1 MLWPRPGY
9 SPVAPPVAAAA
20 VVWYP
25 SAALSGG
32 QPVSEGSTDQ
42 QVAAEAS
49 ASLFPRVTPAI
60 LAMLVPSA
68 QTTRREVEIAVSAA
82 LPLMR
87 KGSEWAGLGREG
99 ADLRRALQAYG
110 EGQYRGWVTF
120 FPPSFVTTA
129 MAEGWRVLAGRSSP
143 RKDAGSEEARASQDP
158 GRGRRK
164 VKATFVGGEDSIDGA
179 RGAIMPFIISRF
191 SAVNDSTNIS
201 IVWQLKNVQKGH
213 VLFLERVLSSIHE
226 IVPRD
231 FTDSRPNTTCV
242 CKSTSKTPRG
252 LYLKISLRSYNLEH
266 RTPRTMV
273 SRSCSIQPALRPC
286 ACQLDP

>member
-1 MLWPRPGY
+1 MTHKQVAASINLHTQQPTTPNPQGLTKETALPPVLPLALTERGGGLCRPWPRPGY

-164 VKATFVGGEDSIDGA
+164 VKATFVGGEDSI
-179 RGAIMPFIISRF
+179 RWCERSHNAIHHLAIQCRKRQYKYIYSLAIEKCTKRACII
-191 SAVNDSTNIS
+191 
-201 IVWQLKNVQKGH
+201 
-213 VLFLERVLSSIHE
+213 
-226 IVPRD
+226 P
-231 FTDSRPNTTCV
+231 
-242 CKSTSKTPRG
+242 
-252 LYLKISLRSYNLEH
+252 
-266 RTPRTMV
+266 
-273 SRSCSIQPALRPC
+273 
-286 ACQLDP
+286 